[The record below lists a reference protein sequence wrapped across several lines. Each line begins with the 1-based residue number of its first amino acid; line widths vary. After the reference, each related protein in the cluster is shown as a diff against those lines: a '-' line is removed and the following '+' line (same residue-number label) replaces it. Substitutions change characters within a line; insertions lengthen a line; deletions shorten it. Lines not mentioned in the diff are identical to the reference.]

1 MRKKIIITGGAS
13 GLGLEIAKTALD
25 RGYDVGVIDTDKAAI
40 KLAEDQNKGLRGGI
54 RETRKAGI
62 PKWGKYTQCM

>member
-40 KLAEDQNKGLRGGI
+40 KLAEDQNKGLRGCI
-54 RETRKAGI
+54 ANIAKENEVKNA
-62 PKWGKYTQCM
+62 